1 MKFVFQIG
9 LEDNFTDVT
18 VVMNRSDAP
27 PFVKFEDQFTN
38 ATSLSQCN
46 LVLPI
51 VKFVL
56 HLDPEY

>member
-27 PFVKFEDQFTN
+27 PSVKFEDQFTN
-38 ATSLSQCN
+38 ATSQCN

-56 HLDPEY
+56 HIDPED